1 MVKYGGVI
9 LTKDRMVMEKS
20 AILLILFFIFF
31 NLMTVIAK
39 ADELAPIIEPPELP
53 GSIESGE
60 QIEPQVTIIR
70 QEDKIIDDYRI
81 SNNLYMVKITPV
93 VGMTY
98 YLIDHDGDGKLD
110 VRKNELDD
118 VIVPQWVLLT
128 W

>member
-20 AILLILFFIFF
+20 AILFILFFIFF

-70 QEDKIIDDYRI
+70 QEDKIIEEYRI

>member
-1 MVKYGGVI
+1 MGII
-9 LTKDRMVMEKS
+9 LTKDRMIMGKS
-20 AILLILFFIFF
+20 AILLMLFFIFF
-31 NLMTVIAK
+31 NLMMVIAK
-39 ADELAPIIEPPELP
+39 ADELAPVIEPPELP

-70 QEDKIIDDYRI
+70 QEDKIIEEYRI
-81 SNNLYMVKITPV
+81 NNNLYMVKITPV

>member
-70 QEDKIIDDYRI
+70 QEDKIIEEYRI
-81 SNNLYMVKITPV
+81 NNNLYMVKITPV

>member
-1 MVKYGGVI
+1 MVKYGVI
-9 LTKDRMVMEKS
+9 LTKNRMVMEKS

-31 NLMTVIAK
+31 NLMMVIAK
-39 ADELAPIIEPPELP
+39 ADALAPIIEPPELP

-70 QEDKIIDDYRI
+70 QEDKIIEEYRI

-98 YLIDHDGDGKLD
+98 YLIDYDGDGKLD

>member
-1 MVKYGGVI
+1 MGVMY
-9 LTKDRMVMEKS
+9 TKDKIVMEKS
-20 AILLILFFIFF
+20 AILFMLFFIFF
-31 NLMTVIAK
+31 NLMMVIAK
-39 ADELAPIIEPPELP
+39 ADELAPVIEPPELP

-70 QEDKIIDDYRI
+70 QEDKIIEEYRI
-81 SNNLYMVKITPV
+81 NNNLYMVKITPV

>member
-70 QEDKIIDDYRI
+70 QEDKIIEEYRI

>member
-1 MVKYGGVI
+1 MVKYGVI
-9 LTKDRMVMEKS
+9 LTKNRMVMAKS

-39 ADELAPIIEPPELP
+39 ADALAPIIEPPELP

-70 QEDKIIDDYRI
+70 QEDKIIEEYRI
-81 SNNLYMVKITPV
+81 NNNLYMVKITPV

>member
-1 MVKYGGVI
+1 MIMG
-9 LTKDRMVMEKS
+9 KS
-20 AILLILFFIFF
+20 AILFMLFFIFF
-31 NLMTVIAK
+31 NLMMVIAK
-39 ADELAPIIEPPELP
+39 ADELAPVIEPPEPP

-70 QEDKIIDDYRI
+70 QEDKIIEEYRI
-81 SNNLYMVKITPV
+81 NNNLYMVKITPV

>member
-1 MVKYGGVI
+1 MIMG
-9 LTKDRMVMEKS
+9 KS
-20 AILLILFFIFF
+20 AILLMLFFIFF
-31 NLMTVIAK
+31 NLMMVIVK
-39 ADELAPIIEPPELP
+39 ADELAPVIEPPELP

-70 QEDKIIDDYRI
+70 QEDKIIEEYRI
-81 SNNLYMVKITPV
+81 NNNLYMVKITPV

>member
-1 MVKYGGVI
+1 MGGI
-9 LTKDRMVMEKS
+9 HTKDRMVMEKS

-70 QEDKIIDDYRI
+70 QEDKIIEEYRI
-81 SNNLYMVKITPV
+81 NNNLYMVKITPV

>member
-1 MVKYGGVI
+1 MVKYGVI
-9 LTKDRMVMEKS
+9 LTKNRMVMEKS

-70 QEDKIIDDYRI
+70 QEDKIIEEYRI
-81 SNNLYMVKITPV
+81 NNNLYMVKITPV

-98 YLIDHDGDGKLD
+98 YLIDYDGDGKLD

>member
-1 MVKYGGVI
+1 MGII
-9 LTKDRMVMEKS
+9 LTKGRMVMGKS
-20 AILLILFFIFF
+20 AILLMLFFIFF
-31 NLMTVIAK
+31 NLMMAIVK
-39 ADELAPIIEPPELP
+39 ADELAPVIEPPELP

-70 QEDKIIDDYRI
+70 QEDKIIEEYRI
-81 SNNLYMVKITPV
+81 NNNLYMVKITPV